1 VVNGIQLEEDSI
13 MILVLYIMITYLVML
28 GMLIQSFTKNQDVPT
43 EAWFIWLLSPIT
55 FPVIIGMEIAERK
68 E

>member
-1 VVNGIQLEEDSI
+1 
-13 MILVLYIMITYLVML
+13 MIILLYVMVTYLVML

-55 FPVIIGMEIAERK
+55 FPVIMGMEIAEKK
-68 E
+68 ENN

>member
-1 VVNGIQLEEDSI
+1 
-13 MILVLYIMITYLVML
+13 MIILLYVMVTYLVML
-28 GMLIQSFTKNQDVPT
+28 GTLIQSFTKSNNVPI

>member
-1 VVNGIQLEEDSI
+1 MT
-13 MILVLYIMITYLVML
+13 MILLYVMVTYLVML
-28 GMLIQSFTKNQDVPT
+28 GMLIESFRKNSDVPT

-55 FPVIIGMEIAERK
+55 FPVIIGMEIADKK

>member
-1 VVNGIQLEEDSI
+1 
-13 MILVLYIMITYLVML
+13 MIILLYVMVTYLIML

-55 FPVIIGMEIAERK
+55 FPVIMGMEIAEKK

>member
-1 VVNGIQLEEDSI
+1 
-13 MILVLYIMITYLVML
+13 MIILLYVMVTYLVML
-28 GMLIQSFTKNQDVPT
+28 GMLIQSFIKNQDIPI